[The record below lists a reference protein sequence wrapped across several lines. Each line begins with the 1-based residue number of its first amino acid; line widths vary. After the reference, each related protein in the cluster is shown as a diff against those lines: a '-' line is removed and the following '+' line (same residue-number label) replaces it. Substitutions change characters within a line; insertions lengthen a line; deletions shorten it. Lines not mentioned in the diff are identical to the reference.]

1 MATKR
6 KKRKCFVIGPIGKE
20 KSSERTKADW
30 LLRCIIQPVLQHDSF
45 KYDVRRADQ
54 FPEPGQI
61 THQVIGAVIDADLVI
76 ADLTGLNASALYEL
90 AIRHMEQSREEPKPV
105 IHMAEADQPLPFDL
119 KDCRTIFYRLNHP
132 DDIDAAKV
140 ELQKQVAAVQAPEYE
155 PTNPIITA
163 RGYQELARTGDPR
176 DKILADLTA
185 EIRRL
190 DSRVKSLEPLMVAPG
205 WPPGFVPRAHPTQI
219 GSAQITGAPGRTLL
233 TEPLPVDLDTREA
246 AGAKAAPPEEKEDG
260 SS

>member
-30 LLRCIIQPVLQHDSF
+30 LLRFIIQPVLQHDSF
-45 KYDVRRADQ
+45 KYDVQRADQ

-105 IHMAEADQPLPFDL
+105 IHIAEADQPLPFDL

-132 DDIDAAKV
+132 DDIDAAKA
-140 ELQKQVAAVQAPEYE
+140 ELQKQVAAVEAPEYE

-163 RGYQELARTGDPR
+163 RGYQELARSAKPIE
-176 DKILADLTA
+176 KVLADVIGGL
-185 EIRRL
+185 RSL
-190 DSRVKSLEPLMVAPG
+190 VSRVDRLETPRVQHFAQGLLE
-205 WPPGFVPRAHPTQI
+205 GF
-219 GSAQITGAPGRTLL
+219 GSAQELERKKDI
-233 TEPLPVDLDTREA
+233 EELDELVATVIA
-246 AGAKAAPPEEKEDG
+246 ARSSSDSPPSSDDEDE